1 MTILFYILITLGTF
15 LAMEFVAWFAHKYV
29 MHGFLWYLH
38 KDHHQHEPG
47 FWEKNDA
54 FFLIFA
60 IPSASCYIIGSAVAG
75 MFPLFFVG
83 VGISLYGIAY
93 FLVHD
98 IFIHQRFKI
107 FTRTKNRYL
116 KAIRK
121 AHKVHHKHL
130 GPDEGEC
137 FGMLVVPPKY
147 IKEAK

>member
-1 MTILFYILITLGTF
+1 MMILVYILITLGTF

-38 KDHHQHEPG
+38 KDHHQHDPG

-60 IPSASCYIIGSAVAG
+60 IPSAACYILGSAVAG

-83 VGISLYGIAY
+83 VGISLYGLAY

-107 FTRTKNRYL
+107 FTRTKNQYL

-130 GPDEGEC
+130 GPDNGEC

>member
-1 MTILFYILITLGTF
+1 
-15 LAMEFVAWFAHKYV
+15 MEFVAWFAHKYV

-60 IPSASCYIIGSAVAG
+60 IPSASCYIIGSVVAG

>member
-1 MTILFYILITLGTF
+1 
-15 LAMEFVAWFAHKYV
+15 MEFVAWFAHKYV

>member
-1 MTILFYILITLGTF
+1 MTILLYILITVGTF

-60 IPSASCYIIGSAVAG
+60 IPSATCYIVGSALSG
-75 MFPLFFVG
+75 MFSLFFIG
-83 VGISLYGIAY
+83 LGISLYGIAY

-107 FTRTKNRYL
+107 FTRTSHRYL

-121 AHKVHHKHL
+121 AHKVHHKRL
-130 GPDEGEC
+130 GPEDGEC
-137 FGMLVVPPKY
+137 FGMLVVPPKF